1 MTTVLIGP
9 KQHPFSV
16 NKTLLCEASPFF
28 SDRLQDDVQT
38 TPIRLWLP
46 NESATVFS
54 LFIQW
59 LHSPR
64 TFRRF
69 LDESIA
75 MAHDTSQQAAQDMHW
90 AMVRLHLF
98 ASHLDLDKLQDLAMD
113 ALQDLYLNLDWDV
126 PPTLIRYLYTQCEAA
141 PAVRV
146 RRWAVA
152 MVAFSLTVPDN
163 QALKF
168 HPQDAAT
175 SDPARFQALFASL
188 PDFASDHATH
198 VGNMTSAGLDIRC
211 KNPQL
216 RISANKLRNDQ
227 RLFGF
232 RECSFHSHRAAVGEG
247 RCPHSEGR
255 GRASSSSS
263 SSSSDYHGFKSTS
276 SSGPGRGVDDER

>member
-1 MTTVLIGP
+1 MISRRR
-9 KQHPFSV
+9 PF
-16 NKTLLCEASPFF
+16 
-28 SDRLQDDVQT
+28 
-38 TPIRLWLP
+38 IRLWLP
-46 NESATVFS
+46 NESAIMFA

-69 LDESIA
+69 LDHSIA
-75 MAHDTSQQAAQDMHW
+75 MDHDTSQQTAQDMHW

-98 ASHLDLDKLQDLAMD
+98 ASHLDLGKLQDLAMG
-113 ALQDLYLNLDWDV
+113 ALQDLYLNFDWDAV
-126 PPTLIRYLYTQCEAA
+126 PGA
-141 PAVRV
+141 RV

-175 SDPARFQALFASL
+175 SDPARFQDLFASL
-188 PDFASDHATH
+188 PDFASDRATH

-216 RISANKLRNDQ
+216 RIWANKLRN
-227 RLFGF
+227 
-232 RECSFHSHRAAVGEG
+232 E
-247 RCPHSEGR
+247 
-255 GRASSSSS
+255 
-263 SSSSDYHGFKSTS
+263 
-276 SSGPGRGVDDER
+276 